1 MPNKIQPSHIMDIL
15 GAEYGPI
22 VWEPRYNPAEELVYT
37 ILSQHTSDI
46 NSERAFLSLMRAF
59 GGDLDAIA
67 DAPADAIEDAIKSG
81 GLAKQKSVRIK
92 RVLEI
97 VRERV
102 GSFDLTF
109 LAEMPL
115 DEAKA
120 WLKSL
125 PGVGPKTA
133 AIILCFSLGMPA
145 MPVDTH
151 IYRVSK
157 RLGLIGPKVS
167 ADAAHDILE
176 PMTPPE
182 DVFAFHVYLIRHGR
196 QVCKAQRPR
205 CEGCPLEFGC
215 PSAGKVGLPPSK
227 PKTPRAKRKP
237 AGRRKRANSGGGGGV
252 GEPS

>member
-1 MPNKIQPSHIMDIL
+1 MPKIQASHIMDIL
-15 GAEYGPI
+15 GAEYGPV

-59 GGDLDAIA
+59 RGDLDAIA

-215 PSAGKVGLPPSK
+215 PSAGKVGLPPPKS
-227 PKTPRAKRKP
+227 KTPRAKRKP
-237 AGRRKRANSGGGGGV
+237 ARRKRASSGGGRGV

>member
-1 MPNKIQPSHIMDIL
+1 M
-15 GAEYGPI
+15 G
-22 VWEPRYNPAEELVYT
+22 
-37 ILSQHTSDI
+37 
-46 NSERAFLSLMRAF
+46 
-59 GGDLDAIA
+59 AIA

-97 VRERV
+97 VREKV

-115 DEAKA
+115 ADAKA
-120 WLKSL
+120 WLKAL

-176 PMTPPE
+176 PLTPPE

-196 QVCKAQRPR
+196 QVCRARNPR
-205 CEGCPLEFGC
+205 CDECSLAFGC
-215 PSAGKVGLPPSK
+215 PSKGEFAAASA
-227 PKTPRAKRKP
+227 PKTPSAKRKP
-237 AGRRKRANSGGGGGV
+237 AKTARRKRK
-252 GEPS
+252 

>member
-1 MPNKIQPSHIMDIL
+1 MPNKIQATHIMDIL

-59 GGDLDAIA
+59 RGDLDAIA
-67 DAPADAIEDAIKSG
+67 DASADAIEDAIKSG

-205 CEGCPLEFGC
+205 CEGCPLEFAC
-215 PSAGKVGLPPSK
+215 PSAGKVGLPKSK

-237 AGRRKRANSGGGGGV
+237 ARRKRANSGGGGGV